1 MTGVTH
7 NHLPPC
13 SARAAGDWLW
23 ITPCL
28 IIYREKRTSAALLL
42 LKSCFL
48 SSSKKRTYHLLQNR
62 TFLFAID
69 SPACL
74 ILSYAQYRDNF
85 KLMIRHVVLRP
96 LRILTFFSQYYLLY
110 AYE

>member
-7 NHLPPC
+7 NHLRPC

-28 IIYREKRTSAALLL
+28 IVYREKRTSAALLL

-69 SPACL
+69 TCK
-74 ILSYAQYRDNF
+74 LSTINKARCFAVKDM
-85 KLMIRHVVLRP
+85 KVL
-96 LRILTFFSQYYLLY
+96 LW
-110 AYE
+110 